1 MDKAHLSIN
10 LLNAI
15 LQYLG
20 QRPYVEVASL
30 IDAFKKERED
40 DREAGSQEPVD

>member
-15 LQYLG
+15 LQYLS
-20 QRPYVEVASL
+20 QRPYVEVMGL
-30 IDAFKKERED
+30 IKAVE
-40 DREAGSQEPVD
+40 QEVQEQQVAEPSE

>member
-1 MDKAHLSIN
+1 MDKASLSIS

-20 QRPYVEVASL
+20 QRPYVEVAQL
-30 IDAFKKERED
+30 IDAFKKEQDD
-40 DREAGSQEPVD
+40 DREAGSQKPTD